1 MPVSKRFVRVRRVFR
16 KIRWAGVVLAAG
28 KSTRM
33 KSSLPKV
40 LHKICGA
47 EMIRF
52 PLTAVWGNGVDDVV
66 VVVSPDARQL
76 RALLKDTVEYAV
88 QNTPRGT
95 GHALL
100 QAGPLLNKRMPAPQS
115 RSAFDHILV
124 LNGDLPLI
132 QKATLS
138 RLMLQHISSGCAM
151 TILVAEITRPEG
163 YGRILRDKNGD
174 ASKVIEDK
182 EADEKQQ
189 AISEINVGAYCFR
202 SDWLWQEIKKL
213 KPSASGEIY
222 LVDLVESAAKSGG
235 VYTVQTTDASEAIG
249 INNRVQLADAEQVI
263 RRRIRERWMLDGV
276 TIMDPASTFI
286 DNSVKLSQDVT
297 IHPGTHILGK
307 SSVGPNTSLG
317 PYALIR
323 DSKIASSCT
332 ISQSTIEGS
341 VIEDGVDVGPYCH
354 IRPGSHIEKHVHL
367 GNYVEVKNSRIGERT
382 QSGHFSYLGDATIG
396 KDVNIGA
403 GTITCNYDG
412 TAKHR
417 TVIEDS
423 AFIGSDTMLVAPVKI
438 GKGARTGAGSVVTHD
453 VLPGQTVVGV
463 PARPLEKKSKR

>member
-33 KSSLPKV
+33 KSNLPKV

-47 EMIRF
+47 EMIRY
-52 PLTAVWGNGVDDVV
+52 PLTAAWGNGVDDVV
-66 VVVSPDARQL
+66 VVVSPDSRQL
-76 RALLKDTVEYAV
+76 RALLKDTVEYTV

-100 QAGPLLNKRMPAPQS
+100 QAEPILNKLMPPPHS

-138 RLMLQHISSGCAM
+138 RLMLQHISSGRAM
-151 TILVAEITRPEG
+151 TVLTAEVARPEG
-163 YGRILRDKNGD
+163 YGRILRDKNGTP
-174 ASKVIEDK
+174 SKVIEDK
-182 EADEKQQ
+182 EADEEEQR
-189 AISEINVGAYCFR
+189 INEINVGAYCFR
-202 SDWLWQEIKKL
+202 SDWLWREIKKL

-222 LVDLVESAAKSGG
+222 LVDLLESAAKSGG
-235 VYTVQTTDASEAIG
+235 VYTMQTTDSSEAIG
-249 INNRVQLADAEQVI
+249 VNNRIQLADVEQVM
-263 RRRIRERWMLDGV
+263 RRRIRERWMLAGI

-297 IHPGTHILGK
+297 ILPGTHILGK
-307 SSVGPNTSLG
+307 SSVGPGTSIG
-317 PYALIR
+317 PYAFVK
-323 DSKIASSCT
+323 DSQIAGGC
-332 ISQSTIEGS
+332 IIGQATIEGS
-341 VIEDGVDVGPYCH
+341 VLEESVDVGPYCH
-354 IRPGSHIEKHVHL
+354 LRPGSHIEKHVHL

-412 TAKHR
+412 AVKYR
-417 TVIEDS
+417 TIIEDG
-423 AFIGSDTMLVAPVKI
+423 AFIGSDTMLIAPVKV
-438 GKGARTGAGSVVTHD
+438 GKGARTGAGAVVTHD
-453 VLPGQTVVGV
+453 VPAGQTVVGV
-463 PARPLEKKSKR
+463 PARPLEKKLKA